1 MDQDTRRVSHVLLA
15 EGHLWGRKE
24 VAIPISAVRSVED
37 GIELRLS
44 KKDVADLPPVAVDR

>member
-1 MDQDTRRVSHVLLA
+1 MDQDSRRVSHVLLA